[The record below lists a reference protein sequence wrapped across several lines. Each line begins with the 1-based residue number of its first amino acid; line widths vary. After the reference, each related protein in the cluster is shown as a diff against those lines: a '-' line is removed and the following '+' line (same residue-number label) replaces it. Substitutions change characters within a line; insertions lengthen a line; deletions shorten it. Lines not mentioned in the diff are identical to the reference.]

1 MANVSMKTSLPVDAK
16 QVWEAIGNFN
26 ALPSWH
32 PAIESSELEDGG
44 TVRRLTVMGGGEIVE
59 KLVARDDEELTY
71 TYSIVSSPLPVI
83 NYSATLKVA
92 PNESGGADVE
102 WSGQFEP
109 AQDIPDATKAV
120 QDVYQAGMD
129 NLKKMFGG

>member
-1 MANVSMKTSLPVDAK
+1 MANVSMKTTLPVDAK
-16 QVWEAIGNFN
+16 QVWEAIGSFN

-44 TVRRLTVMGGGEIVE
+44 AVRRLTVMGGGEIVE

-71 TYSIVSSPLPVI
+71 TYSVVSSPLPVI
-83 NYSATLKVA
+83 NFSATLKVT

-102 WSGQFEP
+102 WSGEFEP
-109 AQDIPDATKAV
+109 AQGVPDATKAV
-120 QDVYQAGMD
+120 QDSYQAGME

>member
-32 PAIESSELEDGG
+32 PAMESSELEDGG

-83 NYSATLKVA
+83 NYSATLKVT

-102 WSGQFEP
+102 WSGEFEP
-109 AQDIPDATKAV
+109 AQSDADATKAV
-120 QDVYQAGMD
+120 QDVYQAGID

>member
-1 MANVSMKTSLPVDAK
+1 MANVSMKTTLPVDAK

-44 TVRRLTVMGGGEIVE
+44 AVRRLTVMGGGEIVE

-71 TYSIVSSPLPVI
+71 TYSVVSSPLPVI
-83 NYSATLKVA
+83 NFSATLKVT

-102 WSGQFEP
+102 WSGEFEP
-109 AQDIPDATKAV
+109 AQGVPDAAKAV
-120 QDVYQAGMD
+120 QDSYQAGIE